1 MTHILIFALAAISL
15 FESHTVLPVKMTA
28 YSARVCETD
37 STPNI
42 TASNKRVKVG
52 YIALS
57 RDIEKDFRLRF
68 GDKIYVKGVGVFE
81 FQDRMH
87 RRKKRQVDIFMHSTK
102 RALKFGVK
110 KGLILIE
117 RR

>member
-1 MTHILIFALAAISL
+1 MTHILIFTLAMIGM
-15 FESHTVLPVKMTA
+15 FESNHVLPVKMTA

-37 STPNI
+37 STPGI
-42 TASNKRVKVG
+42 TASNKKVKEG

-57 RDIEKDFRLRF
+57 RDIERDFSLHF
-68 GDKIYVKGVGVFE
+68 GDKVYVNGIGVFE

-87 RRKKRQVDIFMHSTK
+87 KRKKRQIDIFMKSTK
-102 RALKFGVK
+102 NALKFGVK